1 MGIVAKEG
9 AKKRGG
15 RVHVKVL
22 KFAGGNLKPK
32 EDVYVFN
39 LECGRLA
46 APIGGGNYL
55 YVEGF
60 DDTCAKLSLK
70 NSAGLPVRQITAHRG
85 IVHTFN
91 INFIDFGVTVKVGVE

>member
-1 MGIVAKEG
+1 MGIVAKES

-46 APIGGGNYL
+46 APIGL
-55 YVEGF
+55 
-60 DDTCAKLSLK
+60 C
-70 NSAGLPVRQITAHRG
+70 Q
-85 IVHTFN
+85 TFA
-91 INFIDFGVTVKVGVE
+91 